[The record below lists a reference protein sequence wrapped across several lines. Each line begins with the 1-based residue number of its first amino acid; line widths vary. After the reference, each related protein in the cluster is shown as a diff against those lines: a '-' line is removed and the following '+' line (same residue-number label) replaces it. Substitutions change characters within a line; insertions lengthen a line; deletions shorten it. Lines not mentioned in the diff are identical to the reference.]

1 MWELGWIDHTH
12 TYTRRSL
19 SARNEHWWAANAF
32 LHVLFWES
40 TDRKLCLTAR
50 LKVKTWMK
58 WPTLCMATQNG
69 WFKRKRG
76 HICRSIGSP
85 ILAPASGFFL
95 STMYKECKSVHVQ
108 ARQQHQL
115 GPTEFLLPSMG
126 HAMLWQSG
134 SPASFGSGLRLSYG
148 SRRFE
153 PEGIERD
160 SRFHDIWVCHGLPKP
175 GYTRTPQNP
184 SRSNRSSLLIIR
196 RKMIILGYRT
206 LPFHLRS
213 RLHTAGSS
221 RRGEH
226 NRSVSTTTDTGF
238 RWV

>member
-1 MWELGWIDHTH
+1 MDGSRGNVATFVGPSVAPF
-12 TYTRRSL
+12 SL
-19 SARNEHWWAANAF
+19 Q
-32 LHVLFWES
+32 LQ
-40 TDRKLCLTAR
+40 D
-50 LKVKTWMK
+50 
-58 WPTLCMATQNG
+58 
-69 WFKRKRG
+69 
-76 HICRSIGSP
+76 
-85 ILAPASGFFL
+85 FL

-126 HAMLWQSG
+126 HAMFWQSG

>member
-1 MWELGWIDHTH
+1 MFESITH
-12 TYTRRSL
+12 QRKNYQNLYETLRARRCDTTSGRL
-19 SARNEHWWAANAF
+19 I
-32 LHVLFWES
+32 
-40 TDRKLCLTAR
+40 R
-50 LKVKTWMK
+50 LK
-58 WPTLCMATQNG
+58 P
-69 WFKRKRG
+69 
-76 HICRSIGSP
+76 SGS
-85 ILAPASGFFL
+85 
-95 STMYKECKSVHVQ
+95 MYKECKSVHVQ

-148 SRRFE
+148 SRWFE

-160 SRFHDIWVCHGLPKP
+160 SRFHDDIWVCHGLPKP

-196 RKMIILGYRT
+196 RKMTILGYRT

-226 NRSVSTTTDTGF
+226 NRSVSTTTDTDGYG
-238 RWV
+238 V